1 MVSKKQLVNGIAKFI
16 ESDLI
21 PQIGDRNTKFVLA
34 MAKDSLRENNDL
46 ADDFLHSPMVSSL
59 VMEENGE
66 YDLSHF
72 SCILKKVLSEYQ
84 SFPVTIPK
92 IPLFSPTEKVLKIT
106 AEDVDKLMR
115 YINMEEWFYSEAFNL
130 AIFFT

>member
-1 MVSKKQLVNGIAKFI
+1 MMISKEKLVNGIAKFI

-34 MAKDSLRENNDL
+34 MAKDSLKEDEDIL
-46 ADDFLHSPMVSSL
+46 DAFFESPMVSSL
-59 VMEENGE
+59 VMEQDDM
-66 YDLSHF
+66 YDIGHLS
-72 SCILKKVLSEYQ
+72 SILKNVLSEYQ

-106 AEDVDKLMR
+106 AEDVDKLMK
-115 YINMEEWFYSEAFNL
+115 YIQTNEMD
-130 AIFFT
+130 